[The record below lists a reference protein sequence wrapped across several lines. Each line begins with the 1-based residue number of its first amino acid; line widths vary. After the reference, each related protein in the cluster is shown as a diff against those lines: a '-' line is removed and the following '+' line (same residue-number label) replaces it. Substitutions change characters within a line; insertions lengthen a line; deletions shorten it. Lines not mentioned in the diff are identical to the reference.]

1 MTSALLERPVPPAGE
16 TAKRG
21 RSPGGGM
28 TLEERL
34 QGVWRSLH
42 ADGAAECPL
51 CRARMTCVAGCGEC
65 GSCATRLG

>member
-1 MTSALLERPVPPAGE
+1 
-16 TAKRG
+16 
-21 RSPGGGM
+21 M

-51 CRARMTCVAGCGEC
+51 CRARMTRVAGGGEC
-65 GSCATRLG
+65 GSCGTRLG